1 MNPTD
6 MPTFEAL
13 CAKCPDSMKADMP
26 PNYVSQMQYTHDT
39 YESGEIVFAMF
50 KLACEYNQLEMAK
63 WLYSNY
69 NLLDIPMCD
78 ELMANACG
86 EGHIELF
93 KWMYDAFPGHVD
105 KYYLLKVA
113 CEDAASGRRSLEIC
127 KFIADS
133 TNFAFNGSF
142 SGIATKSSAAAS
154 SRITEMF
161 YDLCKKASLQIIKWF
176 AKRFYLMRAL
186 PEPFTLFCIVC
197 NPDIAVLKWYI
208 KTVKLNVARLS
219 GTERRYIAKLIMRN
233 GVKYAQRVIYLLNL
247 APKDMPREYRQ
258 LFKYAI
264 RWTTQVY
271 YPVMYILL

>member
-39 YESGEIVFAMF
+39 YESAEIVFAMF

-69 NLLDIPMCD
+69 NLLNIPICD
-78 ELMANACG
+78 ELMVNACE
-86 EGHIELF
+86 EGYAELF
-93 KWMYDAFPGHVD
+93 KWMFNAFPGHVD

-113 CEDAASGRRSLEIC
+113 CEDDYIDIG
-127 KFIADS
+127 KFIVDNA
-133 TNFAFNGSF
+133 NF
-142 SGIATKSSAAAS
+142 GIADKRAVPHL
-154 SRITEMF
+154 RISEMF
-161 YDLCKKASLQIIKWF
+161 FDLCKQASLQIIKWF
-176 AKRFYLMRAL
+176 AGRFNLMRTL
-186 PEPFTLFCIVC
+186 TDRFTMFCIVC

-208 KTVKLNVARLS
+208 KTIKLDVARLS

-233 GVKYAQRVIYLLNL
+233 SVKYVQSVIYLLNL

-258 LFKYAI
+258 LFKYV